1 MLLVRLLRERQ
12 RVCRPTARISA
23 RHKYGEHEHAK
34 DEEPK
39 DPDPEF
45 DQLSQAANDHW
56 VTCTPSGLMV
66 RLSASFGRDRSG

>member
-1 MLLVRLLRERQ
+1 MLLVRLLRNANAS
-12 RVCRPTARISA
+12 VAPPLVSA